1 MRLSCAQAAKL
12 LRLNSGQS
20 LPRSQIPKDILALL
34 QGANAVQLE
43 QSGPS
48 HVVRGVPYKVAEFA
62 AQQWGI
68 TDLQRYANATPDNRS
83 RELLAE
89 IARDSKALPNQ
100 PFDGIFIRSFNNCY
114 LGGQPLDITPQGA
127 ALLVTKEEL
136 PKLRIE
142 ATHLIA
148 VENARCVWGWER
160 ARRYFPQV
168 ERINHALVLRWHW
181 GNKWRQWLQN
191 WDGQLLYFPDYDPA
205 GMRIF
210 VTEILPQRPTALLL
224 IPQNLRQLL
233 EQSENRELFL
243 KQEAFLPGLLDHPA
257 VGEVC
262 QWIRRCRK
270 VVEQEAL
277 LI

>member
-1 MRLSCAQAAKL
+1 MRLNCAQAAKL

-43 QSGPS
+43 KSGPS
-48 HVVRGVPYKVAEFA
+48 YLVRGVPYKVAEFA

-68 TDLQRYANATPDNRS
+68 TDLQRYAEATPDNRS
-83 RELLAE
+83 RELLTE
-89 IARDSKALPNQ
+89 IAQDSKALPNQ

-114 LGGQPLDITPQGA
+114 LGDQPLHTTPQGA
-127 ALLVTKEEL
+127 ALLVTKDEL
-136 PKLRIE
+136 PKLRVD

-168 ERINHALVLRWHW
+168 EKFNHALVLRWHW
-181 GNKWRQWLQN
+181 GNKWREWLQN
-191 WDGQLLYFPDYDPA
+191 WEGQLLYFPDYDPA

-210 VTEILPQRPTALLL
+210 VTEILPQRPTAQLL

-243 KQEAFLPGLLDHPA
+243 KQEAYLSSLIDHPA

-262 QWIRRCRK
+262 QWIRQSRK

-277 LI
+277 LF